1 MHIAARTK
9 EGEKCAEMLL
19 KSGADVNATRE
30 VNHRNFINGWHTFLE
45 CGRSWVQVRSNQ
57 RLKCSICS
65 FSVKYTIFRSK
76 SKGWLAQN

>member
-30 VNHRNFINGWHTFLE
+30 VNHRNFINGWHASLE

-57 RLKCSICS
+57 RL
-65 FSVKYTIFRSK
+65 
-76 SKGWLAQN
+76 

>member
-1 MHIAARTK
+1 LVSPLHIAARTK

-45 CGRSWVQVRSNQ
+45 CSRSWVQK
-57 RLKCSICS
+57 LHYAEHGG
-65 FSVKYTIFRSK
+65 VKNCLT
-76 SKGWLAQN
+76 NVC